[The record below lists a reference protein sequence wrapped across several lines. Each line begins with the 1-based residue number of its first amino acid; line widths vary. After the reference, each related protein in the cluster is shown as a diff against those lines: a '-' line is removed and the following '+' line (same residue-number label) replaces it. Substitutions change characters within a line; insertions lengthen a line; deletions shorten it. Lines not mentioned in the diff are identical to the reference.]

1 MKHGSND
8 ERKRTREAGTQ
19 KGVRR
24 NRASSVLSER
34 VDEVVERSL
43 EDVDK
48 ALANHEE
55 ADDRNDPVDVGRG
68 CPAHEEEA
76 RCEDDRAEHHG
87 WESSFW
93 YSVVTCCVVDFVVV
107 ALAID
112 GVDGAAD
119 K

>member
-1 MKHGSND
+1 MKHGSHN
-8 ERKRTREAGTQ
+8 ERKCTRKAGTQ
-19 KGVRR
+19 KGIRSHGT
-24 NRASSVLSER
+24 SSVLRKR

-43 EDVDK
+43 ENVDE
-48 ALANHEE
+48 ALADHEE
-55 ADDRNDPVDVGRG
+55 TDDRDDPVDVGRG

-76 RCEDDRAEHHG
+76 RCEDDGAEHHG
-87 WESSFW
+87 WKSSFR
-93 YSVVTCCVVDFVVV
+93 YGMVACCMVDFVVV